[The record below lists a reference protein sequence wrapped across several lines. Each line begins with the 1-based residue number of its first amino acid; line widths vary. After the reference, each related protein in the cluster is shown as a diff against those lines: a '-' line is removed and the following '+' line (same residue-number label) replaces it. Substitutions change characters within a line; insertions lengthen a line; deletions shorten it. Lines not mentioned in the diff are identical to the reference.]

1 MASPRRRRD
10 DSSESRRRRFRRDLR
25 SGGAPAPRTL
35 PRLTEARTTRL
46 TGLRSGER
54 AAAREA
60 QRALAAAA
68 PARAAPAALP
78 ALDEVAALELEEMVG
93 ALNALGANIRMS
105 AMQELEERLFAMV
118 RRVGERATEIDGALE
133 ERLRADVESAV
144 RQATG
149 ATVKEVVRGYHVAA
163 HLDAGARPEWPW
175 IWVAVGDDDSCSS
188 CLDRHGEESTLDDWQ
203 RRGPPGSG
211 NLQCCLG
218 VPNCRCELIPIRER

>member
-1 MASPRRRRD
+1 M
-10 DSSESRRRRFRRDLR
+10 
-25 SGGAPAPRTL
+25 
-35 PRLTEARTTRL
+35 TRL
-46 TGLRSGER
+46 TGLRTGER

-68 PARAAPAALP
+68 RPVTTPAALP
-78 ALDEVAALELEEMVG
+78 ALDEVAALELEEMIA
-93 ALNALGANIRMS
+93 ALNRLGAGIRMS
-105 AMQELEERLFAMV
+105 AMQELEERLFLAA
-118 RRVGERATEIDGALE
+118 RRMGERATEVDGALE
-133 ERLRADVESAV
+133 ERLRADVESAI

-188 CLDRHGEESTLDDWQ
+188 CLDRHGEELTLDEWRQ
-203 RRGPPGSG
+203 RGPPGSG

-218 VPNCRCELIPIRER
+218 MPNCRCELVPIRER